1 MTRIG
6 TGLSSKARTYSVLS
20 TDTTF
25 RQLESPIP
33 QGSQV
38 VNVSSGGVAIGTP
51 VSLANGPV
59 RTLDSS
65 YVQGIIIY
73 NEDLGATDFIYV
85 AGIEYVG
92 LTVAAAAAT
101 AFKILPGEALALDC
115 RDASGICIAFSA
127 AGKTAR
133 ILGN

>member
-6 TGLSSKARTYSVLS
+6 TGLSSKARSYAVLS

-33 QGSQV
+33 EGSQV
-38 VNVSSGGVAIGTP
+38 PVVGTP
-51 VSLANGPV
+51 VNLANGPV

-65 YVQGIIIY
+65 YVQGIVIY

-85 AGIEYVG
+85 GGFDYNTSPAK
-92 LTVAAAAAT
+92 TVATGGST
-101 AFKILPGEALALDC
+101 AFKILPGEALAIDC
-115 RDASGICIAFSA
+115 RDASGIWIAFSA

>member
-1 MTRIG
+1 
-6 TGLSSKARTYSVLS
+6 VLS

-38 VNVSSGGVAIGTP
+38 VNVSSGGVAIGTK
-51 VSLANGPV
+51 VDLSNGPV

-65 YVQGIIIY
+65 YVQGIVIY

-85 AGIEYVG
+85 AGIEYAGKLVG
-92 LTVAAAAAT
+92 APDNAGLT
-101 AFKILPGEALALDC
+101 AFKILPGEALAIDC

>member
-1 MTRIG
+1 
-6 TGLSSKARTYSVLS
+6 VLS

-33 QGSQV
+33 DGSQV
-38 VNVSSGGVAIGTP
+38 PVVGTP
-51 VSLANGPV
+51 VNLSNGPV

-65 YVQGIIIY
+65 YVQGIVIY
-73 NEDLGATDFIYV
+73 NEDLGAADFIYV
-85 AGIEYVG
+85 GGFDYNTNPAK
-92 LTVAAAAAT
+92 TVATGGST
-101 AFKILPGEALALDC
+101 AFKILPGEALAIDC
-115 RDASGICIAFSA
+115 RDASGIWIAFSA